1 MRRIFVA
8 GGVVCNMDSSKDEI
22 ESEVNE
28 ALEES
33 TSALVR
39 FEYYKLSENKV
50 RLVYIRALDY
60 YSDTGEIPDCDMAM
74 STGVDIRNFYLKP
87 LGDPV
92 VYPLILK
99 AKAKRFYTPYVA
111 FIRFYK
117 NLLIMLEQRVEN
129 IGVRCDEKCL
139 VMEITY

>member
-39 FEYYKLSENKV
+39 FEY
-50 RLVYIRALDY
+50 
-60 YSDTGEIPDCDMAM
+60 
-74 STGVDIRNFYLKP
+74 
-87 LGDPV
+87 
-92 VYPLILK
+92 
-99 AKAKRFYTPYVA
+99 
-111 FIRFYK
+111 
-117 NLLIMLEQRVEN
+117 
-129 IGVRCDEKCL
+129 
-139 VMEITY
+139 